1 VTPPNLLKAPA
12 TFAEFSKVFFRMHTL
27 VYVKAAA
34 GGSDNEVVF
43 LAQLLEHVVEV
54 TMPAR
59 GRRRSRPGFVNDK
72 PRVRFFSRAEV
83 EGQYHYDPNTY
94 DKVNVSAIYG
104 EVRSFSTVELN
115 SDGLLVAFKVEEEEL
130 NHMERVVNEADGD
143 DDDIDVR
150 ERDDGPDSE
159 ALAQHEERE
168 RQSRAITE
176 DSERLILPVQVNPNN
191 GAARYSLRVR
201 APTHDYYILEQRV
214 SEYYQNGDPE

>member
-1 VTPPNLLKAPA
+1 
-12 TFAEFSKVFFRMHTL
+12 
-27 VYVKAAA
+27 
-34 GGSDNEVVF
+34 
-43 LAQLLEHVVEV
+43 
-54 TMPAR
+54 
-59 GRRRSRPGFVNDK
+59 
-72 PRVRFFSRAEV
+72 
-83 EGQYHYDPNTY
+83 
-94 DKVNVSAIYG
+94 
-104 EVRSFSTVELN
+104 
-115 SDGLLVAFKVEEEEL
+115 VEEEEL

-176 DSERLILPVQVNPNN
+176 DPEHLILPVQVNPNN

-201 APTHDYYILEQRV
+201 APTRDYYMEQRV